1 MILRGK
7 LYIGDHRDA
16 EDFRGQAIVSLGSS
30 VDSYRT
36 RPGITYLRIV
46 IDDADD
52 EDISKHFEATSA
64 FIQQHLLEGHAVLV
78 HCYAGI
84 SRSATVCIAFL
95 MRNRDLSLNQAYAV
109 VEVVRKIIYPNEG
122 FYEQLVEYERTLR
135 SKEFFV

>member
-16 EDFRGQAIVSLGSS
+16 DDFPGQAIVSLGSS

-36 RPGITYLRIV
+36 RPGIAYLRIV

-64 FIQQHLLEGHAVLV
+64 FIQQHLQEGHTVLV

-95 MRNRDLSLNQAYAV
+95 MRNRDLSLDQAYAV

-122 FYEQLVEYERTLR
+122 FYKQLVEYERTLR

>member
-16 EDFRGQAIVSLGSS
+16 EDFQGQAIVSLGSS

-52 EDISKHFEATSA
+52 EERRQSQSA
-64 FIQQHLLEGHAVLV
+64 VANRHVALSSIALMTK
-78 HCYAGI
+78 
-84 SRSATVCIAFL
+84 RSDRTRPWQAL
-95 MRNRDLSLNQAYAV
+95 MSTMNVTASWY
-109 VEVVRKIIYPNEG
+109 
-122 FYEQLVEYERTLR
+122 TLIR
-135 SKEFFV
+135 S

>member
-7 LYIGDHRDA
+7 LYIGDRRDA
-16 EDFRGQAIVSLGSS
+16 DNFGGHAIVSLGSS
-30 VDSYRT
+30 ADSYRT
-36 RPGITYLRIV
+36 RPGITYLRII

-52 EDISKHFEATSA
+52 EHISKHFEATSA
-64 FIQQHLLEGHAVLV
+64 FIQQHLGEGHAVLV

-109 VEVVRKIIYPNEG
+109 VEVVRSIIYPNEG
-122 FYEQLVEYERTLR
+122 FYKQLQEYERKLR
-135 SKEFFV
+135 SSEYFV

>member
-16 EDFRGQAIVSLGSS
+16 DDFPGHAIVSLGSS
-30 VDSYRT
+30 ANSYKT
-36 RPGITYLRIV
+36 RPGITYLRVV

-64 FIQQHLLEGHAVLV
+64 FIREHLQQGHAVLV

-95 MRNRDLSLNQAYAV
+95 MRHRDLSLDQAYAV

-122 FYEQLVEYERTLR
+122 FYKQLMEYEGKLR